1 MGILLIILTIIN
13 VLFLLFSICL
23 FFTPYYYFSIA
34 IIVIV
39 MNIYLLVS
47 IMFFKY
53 TNRQLELEKDTLIA
67 LKITKIMNEKNEIN
81 YIEFEFKN
89 NKWIC
94 VKDKNIQFKLDNY
107 LFKKSFIIARII
119 RELRYPIISNKLNLS
134 KLLSYKLKITNIDNL
149 CLRFINGNKINNYI
163 IVKNGVSKNTI
174 LSGIISKSKYYSY
187 YFSNE
192 IYNRY
197 LKKIEKINENIYL
210 NQ

>member
-39 MNIYLLVS
+39 MSIYLLVS

-53 TNRQLELEKDTLIA
+53 TNRQLELEKDSLIA
-67 LKITKIMNEKNEIN
+67 LKITKIMNEKNGIN
-81 YIEFEFKN
+81 YIEFDFKN

-174 LSGIISKSKYYSY
+174 LSKIISKSKYYSY

>member
-23 FFTPYYYFSIA
+23 FFTPYYYFSLA

-39 MNIYLLVS
+39 MSIYLLVS

-53 TNRQLELEKDTLIA
+53 TNRQLELEKKTLIA
-67 LKITKIMNEKNEIN
+67 LKITKIINEKNGIN
-81 YIEFEFKN
+81 NIEFEFKN

-94 VKDKNIQFKLDNY
+94 VKDKNIQFKLNNY

-149 CLRFINGNKINNYI
+149 YLRFINGNKIKNYI

-174 LSGIISKSKYYSY
+174 LSRIISKSKYYSY
-187 YFSNE
+187 DFSNR
-192 IYNRY
+192 IYNRN

-210 NQ
+210 N

>member
-39 MNIYLLVS
+39 MSIYLLVS

-53 TNRQLELEKDTLIA
+53 TNRQLELENDTLIA
-67 LKITKIMNEKNEIN
+67 LKITKIMNEKNGIN

-174 LSGIISKSKYYSY
+174 LSKIISKSKYYSY

>member
-39 MNIYLLVS
+39 MSIYLLIS

-67 LKITKIMNEKNEIN
+67 LKITKIMNEKNEIK

-94 VKDKNIQFKLDNY
+94 VKDKNIQFKIDNY

-163 IVKNGVSKNTI
+163 IVKKWC
-174 LSGIISKSKYYSY
+174 
-187 YFSNE
+187 F
-192 IYNRY
+192 
-197 LKKIEKINENIYL
+197 
-210 NQ
+210 

>member
-39 MNIYLLVS
+39 MSIYLLVS

-53 TNRQLELEKDTLIA
+53 TNRQLELENDTLIA
-67 LKITKIMNEKNEIN
+67 LKITKIMNEKNGIN

-174 LSGIISKSKYYSY
+174 LSRIISKSKYYSY

>member
-39 MNIYLLVS
+39 MSIYLLVS

-53 TNRQLELEKDTLIA
+53 TNRQLELENDTLIA
-67 LKITKIMNEKNEIN
+67 LKITKIINEKNGIN

-174 LSGIISKSKYYSY
+174 LSKIISKSKYYSY

>member
-1 MGILLIILTIIN
+1 MGILLIFLTIIN

-39 MNIYLLVS
+39 MSIYLLVS

-53 TNRQLELEKDTLIA
+53 TNRQLELEKKTLIA
-67 LKITKIMNEKNEIN
+67 LKITKIINEKNGIN
-81 YIEFEFKN
+81 NIEFEFKN

-94 VKDKNIQFKLDNY
+94 VKDKNIQFKLNNY

-149 CLRFINGNKINNYI
+149 YLRFINGNKIKNYI

-174 LSGIISKSKYYSY
+174 LSRIISKSKYYSY
-187 YFSNE
+187 DFSNR
-192 IYNRY
+192 IYNRN

-210 NQ
+210 N

>member
-39 MNIYLLVS
+39 MSIYLLVS

-53 TNRQLELEKDTLIA
+53 TNRQLELEKKTLIA
-67 LKITKIMNEKNEIN
+67 LKITKIINEKNGIN
-81 YIEFEFKN
+81 NIEFEFKN

-94 VKDKNIQFKLDNY
+94 VKDKNIQFKLNNY

-149 CLRFINGNKINNYI
+149 YLRFINGNKIKNYI

-174 LSGIISKSKYYSY
+174 LSRIISKSKYYSY
-187 YFSNE
+187 DFSNR
-192 IYNRY
+192 IYNRN

-210 NQ
+210 N

>member
-39 MNIYLLVS
+39 MSIYLLVS

-53 TNRQLELEKDTLIA
+53 TNRQLEIENDTLIA
-67 LKITKIMNEKNEIN
+67 LKITKIMNEKNGIN

-149 CLRFINGNKINNYI
+149 YLRFINGNKINNYI

-174 LSGIISKSKYYSY
+174 LSKIISKSKYYSY

>member
-39 MNIYLLVS
+39 MSIYLLVS

-53 TNRQLELEKDTLIA
+53 TNRQLELENDTLIA
-67 LKITKIMNEKNEIN
+67 LKITKIMNEKNGIN

-94 VKDKNIQFKLDNY
+94 VKDKNI
-107 LFKKSFIIARII
+107 
-119 RELRYPIISNKLNLS
+119 
-134 KLLSYKLKITNIDNL
+134 
-149 CLRFINGNKINNYI
+149 
-163 IVKNGVSKNTI
+163 
-174 LSGIISKSKYYSY
+174 
-187 YFSNE
+187 
-192 IYNRY
+192 
-197 LKKIEKINENIYL
+197 
-210 NQ
+210 